1 MKYSVFSVLFIF
13 IWLCGYSSFAGT
25 RNDYKLVSPDKS
37 TVLHIGLDAQ
47 GKLIYHIDYKH
58 QTALLSSAMGLNINH
73 VNIGDSVLISGSV
86 TSRHNEIFDWPLG
99 ESSRV
104 ENNYTQLILHCQTA
118 GVKFDVIS
126 RVFNGSVAFRYR
138 IVAKDSL
145 QQFQLR
151 NEATS
156 YNLPEP
162 ATIYQYNQES
172 IFRPLDVNDFNTCDF
187 PATLVCRN
195 HLYLTIGEAENRNFT
210 KCQLDKGKIKNG
222 LALTFYVD
230 TLFKNHQVDH
240 INKDTLVRFTGGFQ
254 TPWRTISIAS
264 SAIGLHD
271 YSQLYL
277 KLTTPTSN
285 TFPVF
290 VKPGKLI
297 RAQLNTQSGID
308 CIDFASKHNFQY
320 VMFDGGWY
328 GAEFRTVSDPLKPIP
343 AIDLPK
349 VIAYGKEKG
358 IGVILYVNYVGLR
371 SKLDSILLQYKKWGV
386 SGMKFGFVD
395 GGTQNGLSWLDSAMR
410 KVNDHGFILDVH
422 DNYKPTGLSRSYPF
436 SLTQEGIRG
445 DENSPDAF
453 HTTVL
458 PFTRF
463 LAGPADFTF
472 CYPNAKNSF
481 VKNIKVSMA
490 QQLALTVVY
499 FSPLQS
505 IFWYGNPKDYTNEDE
520 IEFLKYVPTVWDE
533 SHYLAGEIGEYISVA
548 RRKGTTWFMGNI
560 AGLSDWKQTIKLDFL
575 TKGKVYNLTIY
586 EDDDL
591 KSICK
596 RILTVKKGDLLNVEL
611 KAKGGQALIIRPVI

>member
-1 MKYSVFSVLFIF
+1 MKYSIFSFLFILILLNCYNSFALAGKDYKVFS
-13 IWLCGYSSFAGT
+13 
-25 RNDYKLVSPDKS
+25 PDRS

-47 GKLIYHIDYKH
+47 GKLVYHIDYNH
-58 QTALLSSAMGLNINH
+58 QAAVLSSVMGLNINH
-73 VNIGDSVLISGSV
+73 VNIGDSAQISGKV
-86 TSRHNEIFDWPLG
+86 TSCHNETFAWPLG
-99 ESSRV
+99 ESSQV
-104 ENNYTQLILHCQTA
+104 ENNYRELILHCQTA
-118 GVKFDVIS
+118 GIKFDVIS

-138 IVAKDSL
+138 IAAKDSL
-145 QQFQLR
+145 QQFQLKG
-151 NEATS
+151 EATT
-156 YNLPEP
+156 YNLPAP

-172 IFRPLDVNDFNTCDF
+172 VFRPLDVNNFNTCDF

-210 KCQLDKGKIKNG
+210 KCQLDKGKITNG

-230 TLFKNHQVDH
+230 TLVRDHRVIH
-240 INKDTLVRFTGGFQ
+240 INKDTVVSFTGAFQ

-277 KLTTPTSN
+277 KLTTPQSDTV
-285 TFPVF
+285 PAF

-297 RAQLNTQSGID
+297 RSQLNTQSGID
-308 CIDFASKHNFQY
+308 CIDFAFKHDFQY

-343 AIDLPK
+343 AIDLPRI
-349 VIAYGKEKG
+349 IAYGKEKG

-395 GGTQNGLSWLDSAMR
+395 GGTQNGLSWLDTAMR
-410 KVNDHGFILDVH
+410 KVNDNGFILDVH

-481 VKNIKVSMA
+481 SKNIRVSMA

-505 IFWYGNPKDYTNEDE
+505 IFWYGKPGDYTNEDE
-520 IEFLKYVPTVWDE
+520 IEFFKYVPTVWDE
-533 SHYLAGEIGEYISVA
+533 SHYLAGEIGQYVSVA
-548 RRKGTTWFMGNI
+548 RRKGDTWFMGNI
-560 AGLSDWKQTIKLDFL
+560 AGLSDWKQEIKLDFL
-575 TKGKVYNLTIY
+575 TKGKIYKLTIY
-586 EDDDL
+586 EDDGQ
-591 KSICK
+591 KSIRK
-596 RILTVKKGDLLNVEL
+596 RLLTVKKGDLLNVDL